1 MLSFWSK
8 TDIITA
14 YGCKSCQQFERRVA
28 KEVLD
33 KIGWSE
39 GKQFFTPN
47 QVRILFETLGKPL
60 EKAEIR

>member
-14 YGCKSCQQFERRVA
+14 YGCKTCQQFERRIP
-28 KEVLD
+28 KDVLE
-33 KIGWSE
+33 KIGWQE

-47 QVRILFETLGKPL
+47 QLRALFEAIGKPL
-60 EKAEIR
+60 ENREIR